1 MKRPKAGRQALPD
14 RWFPGFSSPNFTS
27 VPDEVFDL
35 LLSVLTEAEL
45 KVLLY
50 IIRRTFGFK
59 KTADSIS
66 IRQMTR
72 GIRTAAGQQLD
83 SGTGLSVPSVTKAVK
98 SLERQGII
106 VAIRSSS
113 KQRGSETTTYA
124 LNLRPAARPQLKL
137 LRPPSKNS
145 LDPPLNSLDPQESGV
160 QDAEEQQ
167 LQALTDPVV
176 APPSHRKEKPEQAQ
190 PSPAEDQAYRELLD
204 LGVHQRTARS
214 LSKSHPAAR
223 ILELAAY
230 LRNKLASGWLPR
242 ESPAAWIVAALR
254 DGYAPPQ
261 QAASSGSPG
270 EKTSE
275 PTVVF
280 EGADLRAQLWEE
292 RQARLQRLGI
302 TEEVDELWRGVLLDL
317 RQAGQWSPALSA
329 CLLRRRARSRFEI
342 VVPWHSLRKRV
353 EQHLG
358 AVERC
363 LRART
368 GQRCQVGVVEE
379 SA

>member
-1 MKRPKAGRQALPD
+1 MKRPKAGRPALPD

-113 KQRGSETTTYA
+113 KERGSETTTYA
-124 LNLRPAARPQLKL
+124 LNLRPSASPELKF
-137 LRPPSKNS
+137 LRPASHNS
-145 LDPPLNSLDPQESGV
+145 LHPPLNSLDPQDSGV
-160 QDAEEQQ
+160 QNTEEQQ
-167 LQALTDPVV
+167 LQTTPTHVV
-176 APPSHRKEKPEQAQ
+176 APLPSEHQPAN
-190 PSPAEDQAYRELLD
+190 PSPEDLAYRQLLD
-204 LGVHQRTARS
+204 LGVHHRTARS
-214 LSKSHPAAR
+214 LAATHGPEH
-223 ILELAAY
+223 IFQLTSY
-230 LRNKLASGWLPR
+230 LRDKLASGWLPR

-254 DGYAPPQ
+254 DGYIPPPR
-261 QAASSGSPG
+261 QAAERLTGKAP
-270 EKTSE
+270 ECVPEVPDPHAK
-275 PTVVF
+275 
-280 EGADLRAQLWEE
+280 LWEE
-292 RQARLQRLGI
+292 RRAKLRRLGI
-302 TEEVDELWRGVLLDL
+302 SEEVDSLWRELLQEL
-317 RQAGQWSPALSA
+317 KEAGHWSPALST
-329 CLLRRRARSRFEI
+329 CLLRKRTRTHFEI
-342 VVPWHSLRKRV
+342 LMPWENLRRRV
-353 EQHLG
+353 EAHRT
-358 AVERC
+358 AVERL
-363 LRART
+363 LRIRM
-368 GQRCQVGVVEE
+368 GCRCRLDLVAEKQ
-379 SA
+379 